1 MQVIYSKNMNSREDF
16 KSYIPAKKTIPEL
29 TIKTVIVG
37 VFLAIV
43 LGAAN
48 AYLGL
53 YAGMTVSAIIPGAVM
68 ALALLKPFKGTILEI
83 NLSTMGAAAG
93 ECIAAG
99 VIFTIPALVLLGVWS
114 EIQYLETSIISLLG
128 GLLGV
133 LWMVPLRRALVVRTN
148 LPFPEGVAVAAVLT
162 TTVGGE
168 TAIDKKEKSMIN
180 SIWLVIGAITAGLY
194 KFGELSLNIFRGTI
208 EYIASIGKFS
218 ISGKNHD
225 GLIYGGVT
233 TSPALL
239 GVGWIIGPQI
249 ASYVIVGG
257 LIGWIIIAPLI
268 ALATGLPVPI
278 TSGEIADAISMGYG
292 DITLGT
298 KIWGFFKIWGDQIR
312 YIGVGAMLIG
322 GLWAIWTIRNNL
334 IESVKEAAIGIKG
347 GQIKTK
353 KRTAQDLNYKIIFI
367 FIVLMTIPIFLL
379 YIWLSNMIGIS
390 LLMAAITI
398 GFVFLASA
406 LAGYL
411 TGLVGS
417 SNCPISGVTVTV
429 LLIVS
434 LIMLGL
440 GITGPEGMAIVVFI
454 SAVICVGGSIS
465 GDLLQSMAC
474 GQMLGATP
482 KKLQISM
489 TLGVLAIS
497 GVIGLIIAVL
507 HEAFTIGSRQL
518 PAPQAFLM
526 KGIIQ
531 GTLGGEMLWPYVI
544 VGMVLAIVL
553 ILINLPVLPVAIGI
567 YLPFTLSVP
576 IFVGGII
583 RLITNKYL
591 NKNYGESEEEV
602 NDWELAI
609 KQKDITPREKTIR
622 TGLLFTA
629 GLVAGEALMGVV
641 IAIIIVMGINISLFS
656 EAPWWPGLIIWAY
669 IIVLLTYIPIRE
681 LIKKKNNLVNNNINK

>member
-1 MQVIYSKNMNSREDF
+1 MDSREDF
-16 KSYIPAKKTIPEL
+16 PSFIPAKKTIPEL
-29 TIKTVIVG
+29 TLKAVLVG
-37 VFLAIV
+37 LFLAVV

-53 YAGMTVSAIIPGAVM
+53 YAGMTVTAIIPGAVM
-68 ALALLKPFKGTILEI
+68 ALAILKPFKGTILEI
-83 NLSTMGAAAG
+83 NLATMGAAAG

-99 VIFTIPALVLLGVWS
+99 VIFTIPALVLLGTWT
-114 EIQYLETSIISLLG
+114 EIHYLETSIISLLG

-133 LWMVPLRRALVVRTN
+133 LWMVPLRRALVVNTD

-168 TAIDKKEKSMIN
+168 TADEKKEKKGIS
-180 SIWLVIGAITAGLY
+180 SIWLVVGAITAGLY
-194 KFGELSLNIFRGTI
+194 KFGELSLNLFRGTI
-208 EYIASIGKFS
+208 EYIGSIGKFS
-218 ISGKNHD
+218 ISGRHHD
-225 GLIYGGVT
+225 GWIYGGLT

-249 ASYVIVGG
+249 ASYVFVGG
-257 LIGWIIIAPLI
+257 LIGWVIIAPLV
-268 ALATGLPVPI
+268 ALATGLPTPATPI
-278 TSGEIADAISMGYG
+278 EISDAIAMGYG
-292 DITLGT
+292 NLTIGSH
-298 KIWGFFKIWGDQIR
+298 IWGFFKIWGDQIR
-312 YIGVGAMLIG
+312 YIGVGAMLVG
-322 GLWAIWTIRNNL
+322 GLWAIWTIRINL
-334 IESVKEAAIGIKG
+334 VNSVKEAVIGIKG

-353 KRTAQDLNYKIIFI
+353 KRTAQDLSYKLVFTFII
-367 FIVLMTIPIFLL
+367 LMTIPIFLL
-379 YIWLSNMIGIS
+379 YIWLSNLIGIS

-398 GFVFLASA
+398 GFAFLASA

-440 GITGPEGMAIVVFI
+440 GVTGPEGMAIVVFI
-454 SAVICVGGSIS
+454 SAVICIGGSIS

-497 GVIGLIIAVL
+497 GFIGLIIAVL

-531 GTLGGEMLWPYVI
+531 GVLGGEMLWPYVL
-544 VGMVLAIVL
+544 VGMVLALVL
-553 ILINLPVLPVAIGI
+553 ILIDLPVLPVAIGI

-576 IFVGGII
+576 IFAGGLI
-583 RLITNKYL
+583 RLLTNRFLK
-591 NKNYGESEEEV
+591 KRFGSIEEKEV
-602 NDWELAI
+602 SDWELAI
-609 KQKDITPREKTIR
+609 KQKDVTPNEKTIR

-629 GLVAGEALMGVV
+629 GLVAGEALVGVIVAILIV
-641 IAIIIVMGINISLFS
+641 IGINLSVFP
-656 EAPWWPGLIIWAY
+656 EAPWWPGLLIWGY
-669 IIVLLTYIPIRE
+669 IAALLAYIPIRE
-681 LIKKKNNLVNNNINK
+681 IINNKTKY